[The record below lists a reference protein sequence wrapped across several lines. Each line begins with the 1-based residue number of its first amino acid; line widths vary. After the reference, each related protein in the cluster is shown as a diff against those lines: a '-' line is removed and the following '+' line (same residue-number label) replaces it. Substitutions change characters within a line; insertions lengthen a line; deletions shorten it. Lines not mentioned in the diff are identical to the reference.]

1 MSKTCRECGYSFPV
15 EMNDGEYRYFCGKSE
30 TGELPNWAK
39 YDKVDPKSTCDSFS
53 EINLIIEEMEGK
65 MKMSPCMK
73 CDNIVYTISEHD
85 NNKINAFCKGHL
97 SDGPSELLLPIRI
110 YSTCLKFEKKED

>member
-1 MSKTCRECGYSFPV
+1 MGNCRECGYSFPV

-30 TGELPNWAK
+30 TGGIPSSDWAK
-39 YDKVDPKSTCDSFS
+39 YTKVDPKSICDSYS
-53 EINLIIEEMEGK
+53 DINPTIQEMEENL
-65 MKMSPCMK
+65 KMSPCVK
-73 CDNIVYTISEHD
+73 CKNIIYTISEND

-110 YSTCLKFEKKED
+110 YSTCMKFEKK